1 MAEERAPS
9 PQSFILLIGP
19 PRSGT
24 TLIANTFM
32 SHSKVSGVMEPYQ
45 RRRKRDDTG
54 TTDLDGFIAENR
66 VRNLAN
72 RPHLAMKETTT
83 RLANIDLSL
92 GLMQSAASQG
102 IYTGVVMILRC
113 PFSAFLSQ
121 VEASSEM
128 WGEKKL
134 TDASKQTF
142 RRWARGQKETLKKLT
157 DHVRSQHYRIISY
170 EAFCADPGPEMARLM
185 GLIPERL
192 EPAQMNFTPPDSVIA
207 GGDPKTREK
216 SGKIE
221 LSDRAD
227 RIKALGDMVGP
238 CPERKFM
245 QELRNI
251 TINSACID
259 PDRVTLDHLS
269 RLLA

>member
-1 MAEERAPS
+1 MAEERASS
-9 PQSFILLIGP
+9 PRSFILLIGP

-32 SHSKVSGVMEPYQ
+32 SHSTVSGVMEPYQ

-54 TTDLDGFIAENR
+54 STDLDAFVTENK
-66 VRNLAN
+66 VTSLAT
-72 RPHLAMKETTT
+72 RPHLAVKETTT
-83 RLANIDLSL
+83 RLANVDLSL
-92 GLMQSAASQG
+92 DLMQAAAARD
-102 IYTGVVMILRC
+102 IYTGLVLILRC
-113 PFSAFLSQ
+113 PFSAYLSQ
-121 VEASSEM
+121 VEASKEM

-134 TDASKQTF
+134 IEASKQTF
-142 RRWARGQKETLKKLT
+142 RRWARGQKESLKKLT
-157 DHVRSQHYRIISY
+157 DHARAQHYRIIGY
-170 EAFCADPGPEMARLM
+170 EAFCANPGPEMARLM
-185 GLIPERL
+185 ALIPERL
-192 EPAQMNFTPPDSVIA
+192 ESGQMSFTPPDSVIA

-227 RIKALGDMVGP
+227 RIAALDDKVGP
-238 CPERKFM
+238 CPERKF
-245 QELRNI
+245 LRDLRKI
-251 TINSACID
+251 VLDSACKD

>member
-1 MAEERAPS
+1 MADERAPS
-9 PQSFILLIGP
+9 PRSFILLIGP

-45 RRRKRDDTG
+45 RRRKRDDIG

-66 VRNLAN
+66 IKQLAS
-72 RPHLAMKETTT
+72 RPHIAVKETTT
-83 RLANIDLSL
+83 RPANVEMSL
-92 GLMQSAASQG
+92 ELMQSAAAQG
-102 IYTGVVMILRC
+102 LYTGLVMILRC
-113 PFSAFLSQ
+113 PFSAYLSQ

-128 WGEKKL
+128 WGEKKM
-134 TDASKQTF
+134 TETNKQTF
-142 RRWARGQKETLKKLT
+142 RRWARGQKEGLKKLT
-157 DHVRSQHYRIISY
+157 DHARAQHYRIISY

-185 GLIPERL
+185 ALIPERL
-192 EPAQMNFTPPDSVIA
+192 EAGQLNFTPPDSVIA

-227 RIKALGDMVGP
+227 VIKTLAEMVGP

-245 QELRNI
+245 RELRSI
-251 TINSACID
+251 VLNSACRD